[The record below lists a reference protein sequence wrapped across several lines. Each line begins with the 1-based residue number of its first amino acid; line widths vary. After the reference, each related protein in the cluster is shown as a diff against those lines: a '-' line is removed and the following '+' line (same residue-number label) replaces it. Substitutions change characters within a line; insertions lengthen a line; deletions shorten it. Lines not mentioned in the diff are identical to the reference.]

1 MHVLV
6 GIITHAVLVFNVIE
20 LSAKG
25 SGDPRFYLVEEHF
38 LKINKQM
45 TSCEFSKSVS

>member
-6 GIITHAVLVFNVIE
+6 SIITHAVLVFNVIE

-25 SGDPRFYLVEEHF
+25 SGDPRFYLVEEF
-38 LKINKQM
+38 LKKLINK
-45 TSCEFSKSVS
+45 